1 MPIRDKN
8 NNYYFFLWHAFWL
21 ALAKAF
27 ADTNTVMPSL
37 ILTSGGTQFHVG
49 ILTSIMVGVPL
60 ISQILFAGYISSKPK
75 KKKFLLLGIYLRVT
89 ALAGVGITL
98 FIHQSISPA
107 IIILLVFLW
116 MFVFSISGAL
126 AGIPYTDI
134 LGKTIRKEIRK
145 KFFVRRQLISSIGLF
160 LSALIVRQLLR
171 HFEYPKNYE
180 LMFTFAPLFLFIAAI
195 GFLFL
200 KETKTQNLK
209 KKISVWSQ
217 LKKVP
222 SVLKN
227 DANMKNLL
235 FAINLYGMGFTAI
248 PFITASIKNNFDV
261 PPEWIGNFLAAQ
273 IIGMIISNFLW
284 SKIVKRYHFKGAM
297 KGVVVIQATIPLL
310 AILFSGL
317 LDFRFFI
324 ILFFVNGISFSGYR
338 ISAEGIFIEITNDD
352 NRALYTGIYGSFNLA
367 VAIIP
372 LILGSVILLA
382 GYNFVFIS
390 VSALTLFSY
399 FFVNR
404 LECRIN

>member
-1 MPIRDKN
+1 LPIRDKN

-171 HFEYPKNYE
+171 HFKYPKNYE